1 MSQYLILINSDEKAQ
16 AKATV
21 EQQKEIMGAYMQY
34 TAELKNAG
42 VMLGG
47 EALEASDKG
56 ARVAYKEGRR
66 VVTDGPFAE
75 AKEVIGGYYLID
87 VKTREEAIEWAG
99 KCPGAKH
106 GGVEVRAVRDYTKG

>member
-21 EQQKEIMGAYMQY
+21 EQQKEVMGAYMKYSADLQ
-34 TAELKNAG
+34 KAG

-47 EALEASDKG
+47 EALEGSATG
-56 ARVAYKEGRR
+56 ARIAYKEGRR

-87 VKTREEAIEWAG
+87 VKTREEAIEWAAQ
-99 KCPGAKH
+99 CPGAKH
-106 GGVEVRAVRDYTKG
+106 GGVEVRSVMVFPKG